1 MNLSPIIIPCTVTT
15 VINDQLIDSAIMIDK
30 IKYLNFKQLPGNSQ
44 LILNNNIRSRNSLK
58 IFNQNI
64 KNNFNALEKIQYQDE
79 NMFSE
84 IRK

>member
-1 MNLSPIIIPCTVTT
+1 MVNI
-15 VINDQLIDSAIMIDK
+15 
-30 IKYLNFKQLPGNSQ
+30 IKYLDYKQLSGNSQ

-58 IFNQNI
+58 TFNQNI
-64 KNNFNALEKIQYQDE
+64 KNNFNALEKIHYQDE